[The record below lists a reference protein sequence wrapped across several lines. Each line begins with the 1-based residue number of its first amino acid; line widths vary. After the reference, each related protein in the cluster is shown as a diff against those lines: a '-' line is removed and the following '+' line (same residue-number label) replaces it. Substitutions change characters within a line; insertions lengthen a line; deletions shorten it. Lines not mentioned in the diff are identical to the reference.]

1 MKNNYFFVKIFLPL
15 SISDT
20 PFCYNAEKENAY
32 EKNCFAPDDIR

>member
-20 PFCYNAEKENAY
+20 PVCYNTKKEHIN
-32 EKNCFAPDDIR
+32 EKNYFTARYIR

>member
-32 EKNCFAPDDIR
+32 EKNYFTARYIR